1 MVNELENLF
10 IHKDLIYTI
19 YEESSF
25 SKAAQKLYV
34 AQPSLSLIVKKLEQQ
49 IGIPIFDRTTK
60 PIKLTQAGQEYIAAV
75 EQIRHIENSFE
86 NYIAAQASL
95 EAGSLGIGSN
105 QLLSSLVLPRY
116 VTRFSQS
123 YPKIKLTLQAAS
135 STTLENAITS
145 GQLDL
150 IIGNHILPSD
160 VFVQK
165 QICEEHLLLA
175 VSADFPENA
184 SLKEYQIPYHDILN
198 RKPFYRIRKTVPL
211 SHFGKIPFLLMSR
224 DNETRKL
231 TNDIFR
237 ELGFT
242 PQILLELDRM
252 VTLYAYVEEGLGAS
266 IVTDTLVRN
275 IHGTDQNKICYYP
288 LPTPWS
294 QRSIYVSYKRK
305 RHYSDAMEKFIDSL
319 GTLE

>member
-1 MVNELENLF
+1 MENIF
-10 IHKDLIYTI
+10 SHKDLIYTI

-25 SKAAQKLYV
+25 SKAAQKLFI

-49 IGIPIFDRTTK
+49 IGTSIFDRSTK
-60 PIKLTQAGQEYIAAV
+60 PIKLTQAGQEYITAV
-75 EQIRHIENSFE
+75 EQMRHIESSFE
-86 NYIAAQASL
+86 NFIAAQANL

-116 VTRFSQS
+116 VSRFSQA

-135 STTLENAITS
+135 STTLENAITA

-160 VFVQK
+160 VFAQK
-165 QICEEHLLLA
+165 QLCQEHLLLA
-175 VSADFPENA
+175 VSAAFPEND
-184 SLKEYQIPYHDILN
+184 SLREYQIPYLDILQ
-198 RKPFYRIRKTVPL
+198 RKPFYHTRKPIPL
-211 SHFGKIPFLLMSR
+211 SRFANIPFLLMSR

-237 ELGFT
+237 ELSFT

-266 IVTDTLVRN
+266 IVPDTLVRN
-275 IHGTDQNKICYYP
+275 IRGTNQSKICYYP
-288 LPTPWS
+288 LHTPLS
-294 QRSIYVSYKRK
+294 QRSIYVSYKKR
-305 RHYSDAMEKFIDSL
+305 RHYSGAMEKFIESL